1 MSRLASRFGAANL
14 VRRDRPL
21 TDDELMRFVPS
32 VFSQEKHESRSAR
45 YTYIPTITLL
55 DSLRS
60 EGFQPF
66 FACQTRVR
74 DPERREHTKH
84 MLRLRR
90 AGQITGKQVPEI
102 ILLNSHDGTSSY
114 QMLPGLFR
122 QVCQNGL
129 ICGETFG
136 EVRVPRKGDVVS
148 QVIEGA
154 YEVLGIFDRVEEKRD
169 AMQSLMLPPP
179 ARLALA
185 KAAITYRF
193 GEDHQPV
200 TEAQVLTPR
209 RYEDYSDDL
218 WTTYQ
223 RVQENLIKEGLSGR
237 NAKGSRTHTRAVRG
251 IDGDVKLNRA
261 LWVMAET
268 MLSQFQAA

>member
-55 DSLRS
+55 DSLRR

-136 EVRVPRKGDVVS
+136 EVRVPHKGDVVS

-179 ARLALA
+179 ARQALA

-223 RVQENLIKEGLSGR
+223 RLQENLIKGGLSGR
-237 NAKGSRTHTRAVRG
+237 NAKGGRTHTRAVRG

-268 MLSQFQAA
+268 MLSQFQDA